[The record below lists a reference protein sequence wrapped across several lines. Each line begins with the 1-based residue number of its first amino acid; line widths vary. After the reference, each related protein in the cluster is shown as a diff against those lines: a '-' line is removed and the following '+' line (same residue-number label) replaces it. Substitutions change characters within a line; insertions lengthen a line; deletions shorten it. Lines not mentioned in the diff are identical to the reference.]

1 MFWEE
6 TTVQAERKT
15 SPINNHLEWKSK
27 LSQFEMYVK
36 DMDQKVTL
44 VPNDFILL
52 DDRFTV
58 KGWDDKANGGIWSNS
73 IKRLDQE
80 ELKIYSKGGLL
91 YEGLYNREKIE
102 EFGGKAYKELVVLE
116 WGLVNSYEFKGA
128 AMFQVNE
135 SLKEIDTN
143 NYKVEYDGVE
153 NKKKGSVS
161 YSVALFKQGKE
172 ITKEERNEA
181 IEKVGQ
187 LKEYFNS

>member
-6 TTVQAERKT
+6 STVQTERKQ
-15 SPINNHLEWKSK
+15 SPIENHLEWKSK

-36 DMDQKVTL
+36 DMQQKVTL
-44 VPNDFILL
+44 LPNTFILL

-58 KGWDDKANGGIWSNS
+58 KGWDDKANSGIWSNS

-80 ELKIYSKGGLL
+80 ELKIYSKNGLL

-102 EFGGKAYKELVVLE
+102 SFGGKAYKELIVLE

-135 SLKEIDTN
+135 SLKTIDTN
-143 NYKVEYDGVE
+143 NYVVEYDGVE

-161 YSVALFKQGKE
+161 YSVPLWKQGKE

-181 IEKVGQ
+181 IAKVEI
-187 LKEYFNS
+187 LKEYFN